1 MKKEE
6 DEMKFIAPE
15 MLLLDVE
22 EEILLF
28 SVIDNATEE
37 AGEEQSYESLF
48 GNP

>member
-6 DEMKFIAPE
+6 DEMKYIAPE

-28 SVIDNATEE
+28 SVIQTATEE
-37 AGEEQSYESLF
+37 AGEEGSFGDLF
-48 GNP
+48 GNG